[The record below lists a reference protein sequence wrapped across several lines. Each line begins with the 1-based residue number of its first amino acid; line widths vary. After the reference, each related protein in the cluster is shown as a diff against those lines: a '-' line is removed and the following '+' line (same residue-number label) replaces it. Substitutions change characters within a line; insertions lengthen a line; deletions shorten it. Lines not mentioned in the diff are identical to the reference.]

1 MAIDLKDGLDEI
13 NSKIIAYKTTIITT
27 ETEKQLKKS
36 SDFGDNFEEKKSKS
50 LESLNDIEGKIG
62 ERKNRIKDGV
72 KNQYEE
78 LIDLFNQSVKDTKT
92 KISEKYSEKYSKVR
106 DTNSVDFLI
115 RQVLTASQNTKSRM
129 SEIFVNEVMKT
140 AGCSQEQE
148 FIGNVDSEGSNKIY
162 IRVNQIDLFKLLNKD
177 PNEGNNELLYEIN
190 EPVNG
195 SHPFSMDKEL
205 YHRLQNEGFSF
216 ESENG
221 ADYIGSSGLGIMNI
235 KYVTSYVQNNNTFNG
250 DFLEVTLK
258 NRPNGNRISDFLR
271 DYYGSIDI
279 VNFDDLSVKI
289 LNLLTNFVDI
299 SVNLSGSEKSE
310 QTKFEK
316 IIQRILGLC
325 FDSTKEIDVSGNS
338 KLSALESLDQS
349 FFELSSV
356 ELRNIESDVE
366 NMINGVTEFE
376 DCGTVKFPVNSE
388 FISDSVKVIRRVP
401 ENQKVDKFLTVA
413 EDLSKDENWSFNLP
427 DGLNLDV
434 AIKNDILKIIPK
446 AVVMTML
453 GPKSI
458 LGLMIVLKSLSS
470 PVIDLIEDF
479 KTFMDNMKSFMVNLV
494 SKIGSIFIEE
504 LFIQLKKNL
513 RELVETLL
521 VDIVKESKNAQIKII
536 TSILY
541 VLVQLASAVID
552 WRQCKSVVDE
562 ILSLLNLA
570 VSGLGGGRIPN
581 FALAFS
587 GSLPGYSPIRAMTN
601 VTENL
606 QKLGLPTGDMP
617 DGSPNLVLPSILQ
630 QIKGVNDEHLE
641 NSKTET
647 WCAPVPVG
655 LVMTSYI
662 RCSGK
667 NY

>member
-27 ETEKQLKKS
+27 ETEKQLKKV
-36 SDFGDNFEEKKSKS
+36 SDFGDNFEEKKSKT
-50 LESLNDIEGKIG
+50 LESLNDIEGKIE

-92 KISEKYSEKYSKVR
+92 KISEKHSEKYSKVR

-617 DGSPNLVLPSILQ
+617 DGSPNLMLPSMLQ

>member
-27 ETEKQLKKS
+27 ETEKQLKKV
-36 SDFGDNFEEKKSKS
+36 SDFGDSFEEKKSKS

-62 ERKNRIKDGV
+62 EGKNRIKDGV

-413 EDLSKDENWSFNLP
+413 EDLSKDENWSSNLP

-521 VDIVKESKNAQIKII
+521 VGIVKESKNAQIKII

-562 ILSLLNLA
+562 ILNLLNLA

-601 VTENL
+601 VIENL

-617 DGSPNLVLPSILQ
+617 DGSPNLMLPSMLQ

>member
-27 ETEKQLKKS
+27 ETEKQLKKV
-36 SDFGDNFEEKKSKS
+36 SDFGDNFEEKKSKT
-50 LESLNDIEGKIG
+50 LESLNDIEGKIE
-62 ERKNRIKDGV
+62 ERKNRVKDGV

-92 KISEKYSEKYSKVR
+92 KISEKHSEKYSKVR

-504 LFIQLKKNL
+504 LFILLKKNL

-617 DGSPNLVLPSILQ
+617 DGSPNLMLPSMLQ

>member
-27 ETEKQLKKS
+27 ETEKQLKKV
-36 SDFGDNFEEKKSKS
+36 SDFGDSFEEKKSKS

-62 ERKNRIKDGV
+62 EGKNRIKDGV

>member
-27 ETEKQLKKS
+27 ETEKQLKKV
-36 SDFGDNFEEKKSKS
+36 SDFGDNFEEKKSKT
-50 LESLNDIEGKIG
+50 LESLNDIEGKIE

-92 KISEKYSEKYSKVR
+92 KISEKHSEKYSKVR
-106 DTNSVDFLI
+106 NTNSVDFLI

-617 DGSPNLVLPSILQ
+617 DGSPNLMLPSMLQ

>member
-27 ETEKQLKKS
+27 ETEKQLKKV
-36 SDFGDNFEEKKSKS
+36 SDFGDSFEEKKSKS

-62 ERKNRIKDGV
+62 EGKNRIKDGV

-92 KISEKYSEKYSKVR
+92 KISEKYSKAR

-562 ILSLLNLA
+562 ILNLLNLA

>member
-27 ETEKQLKKS
+27 ETEKQLKKV
-36 SDFGDNFEEKKSKS
+36 SDFGDNFEEKKSKT
-50 LESLNDIEGKIG
+50 LESLNDIEGKIE
-62 ERKNRIKDGV
+62 ERKNRVKDGV

-92 KISEKYSEKYSKVR
+92 KISEKHSEKYSKVR

-617 DGSPNLVLPSILQ
+617 DGSPNLMLPSMLQ

>member
-27 ETEKQLKKS
+27 ETEKQLKKV
-36 SDFGDNFEEKKSKS
+36 SDFGDSFEERKSKS

-62 ERKNRIKDGV
+62 EGKNRIKDGV